1 MVNARDRRASG
12 TAAAARRATEQL
24 IDEIVSQSF
33 PASDPPA
40 WGAVAARLQALEDSA
55 SESRPPWPPRP

>member
-1 MVNARDRRASG
+1 MVNSQDRRASAP
-12 TAAAARRATEQL
+12 AAAERRATEQL

-40 WGAVAARLQALEDSA
+40 WGAVAARLRALEASA
-55 SESRPPWPPRP
+55 HERRPP

>member
-1 MVNARDRRASG
+1 MAEPAPD
-12 TAAAARRATEQL
+12 RRATEQL

-55 SESRPPWPPRP
+55 SESRPP